1 MAELTA
7 KERLQ
12 PSLLDRL
19 TDDDPEHQAES
30 RDKRVLSMRQLKEAV
45 LRDLAWLLNTANF
58 DNEGK
63 FESYPFVADSVINFG
78 TRGLSGIT
86 ASSVTSKEVEGAVRN
101 AILLFEPRIIPNTLQ
116 VQAVV
121 SAEDA
126 SHNAVSFVIT
136 GDLWA
141 SPLPEQL
148 YLQTKLD
155 IETGHTEIG
164 EVGSGGH
171 R

>member
-1 MAELTA
+1 MPDQTPRDL
-7 KERLQ
+7 LQ

-19 TDDDPEHQAES
+19 TDDEPQKQMES

-63 FESYPFVADSVINFG
+63 FEKYPFVADSVINFG

-86 ASSVTSKEVEGAVRN
+86 ASSVTSKEVESTVRN
-101 AILLFEPRIIPNTLQ
+101 AILRFEPRIIPNTLQ

-121 SAEDA
+121 SVEES
-126 SHNAVSFVIT
+126 SHNAISFVIS

-155 IETGHTEIG
+155 IETGHTEIS
-164 EVGSGGH
+164 EVGSRGP

>member
-1 MAELTA
+1 MPEQTSRDL
-7 KERLQ
+7 LQ

-19 TDDDPEHQAES
+19 TDDEPQKQMES

-58 DNEGK
+58 DCEGK
-63 FESYPFVADSVINFG
+63 FDEYPFAAESVVNFG

-86 ASSVTSKEVEGAVRN
+86 ASSVTSKEVEGTVRN
-101 AILLFEPRIIPNTLQ
+101 AILRFEPRIIPNTLQ

-121 SAEDA
+121 SDEES
-126 SHNAVSFVIT
+126 SHNAISFAIS

-148 YLQTKLD
+148 YLQTKMD
-155 IETGHTEIG
+155 IETGHTEVG
-164 EVGSGGH
+164 EVGSRGL

>member
-1 MAELTA
+1 M
-7 KERLQ
+7 
-12 PSLLDRL
+12 
-19 TDDDPEHQAES
+19 
-30 RDKRVLSMRQLKEAV
+30 V
-45 LRDLAWLLNTANF
+45 
-58 DNEGK
+58 
-63 FESYPFVADSVINFG
+63 NFG

-86 ASSVTSKEVEGAVRN
+86 ASSVTSKEVEGTVRD
-101 AILLFEPRIIPNTLQ
+101 AILRFEPRIIPNTLQ
-116 VQAVV
+116 VQALV

-126 SHNAVSFVIT
+126 SHNAVSFIIS

-148 YLQTKLD
+148 YLQTRLD

-164 EVGSGGH
+164 EVGSRGP

>member
-1 MAELTA
+1 MPEQTPRDL
-7 KERLQ
+7 LQ

-19 TDDDPEHQAES
+19 TDDEPQKQMES

-63 FESYPFVADSVINFG
+63 FDEYPFVAESVINFG
-78 TRGLSGIT
+78 TRGLSGVT
-86 ASSVTSKEVEGAVRN
+86 ASSVKAKDVEKTVRD
-101 AILLFEPRIIPNTLQ
+101 AILRFEPRIIPNTLQ
-116 VQAVV
+116 VRAVV
-121 SAEDA
+121 AAEES
-126 SHNAVSFVIT
+126 SHNAVTFEIT

-148 YLQTKLD
+148 YLQTRMD
-155 IETGHTEIG
+155 IETGHTEIT
-164 EVGSGGH
+164 EVGSRGLS
-171 R
+171 